1 MLATVA
7 VDVPMLRN
15 TASLLPDWCVLRSF
29 VARRA
34 RVFAKVLR
42 AAALKMQRK
51 ELSNGQH
58 YPETFSQRFAVK
70 RLAPFP
76 AKFLSPWVMA
86 HEPLLQLSH
95 LRAAVAAADAA
106 VAAADAAVAAAD
118 AAVAAPARGVDIVVA
133 YIPVALDL
141 DAADCVDALAP
152 LNSQELSHHQQSTAD
167 AAG

>member
-15 TASLLPDWCVLRSF
+15 TASLLPYWCVLRSF
-29 VARRA
+29 EARRA

-95 LRAAVAAADAA
+95 LRAAVAAAA
-106 VAAADAAVAAAD
+106 AAVAAAD
-118 AAVAAPARGVDIVVA
+118 AAVAAPERGVDIVVA
-133 YIPVALDL
+133 YTPVALDL

-152 LNSQELSHHQQSTAD
+152 LNRQELSHHQQSTAD

>member
-29 VARRA
+29 EARRA

-106 VAAADAAVAAAD
+106 VAA
-118 AAVAAPARGVDIVVA
+118 PARGVDIVVA
-133 YIPVALDL
+133 YIPVAIGTHCSSSLTTVTKGDL
-141 DAADCVDALAP
+141 
-152 LNSQELSHHQQSTAD
+152 E
-167 AAG
+167 